1 MCDCPFFNN
10 SFFNGNFKIT
20 KKAIVDMFNV
30 YLAIYKE
37 PNREELVKKL
47 DEATKSEISAR
58 LGRIEKLLAENKDG
72 NGFLVGDSLTYA
84 DIQLMNF
91 HDLLRDKREEVLS
104 RLPLLKAHNDK
115 IRSIPIVADHIRRNA
130 HVHMSYLFAN

>member
-1 MCDCPFFNN
+1 M
-10 SFFNGNFKIT
+10 
-20 KKAIVDMFNV
+20 DMFNV
-30 YLAIYKE
+30 YLSVYKE

-47 DEATKSEISAR
+47 DDVLEGEIAER
-58 LGRIEKLLAENKDG
+58 LARIEKILEANKDG

-84 DIQLMNF
+84 DVQLMNF
-91 HDLLRDKREEVLS
+91 HDLLRDKREEVLG

-115 IRSIPIVADHIRRNA
+115 IRSIPVVAEHIKRNA